1 MEKRLYEVKKK
12 GPTEECDSDHYELK
26 ETIDGATITTLYVET
41 HAPNRKML
49 KWMLRSAV
57 GLSRTL
63 PQFAKDCS
71 DPFKCRLN
79 TKTINLPTLKR
90 ILSENDVVRPL
101 KDDVIQA
108 LLNNADNPATVNGD
122 DLMRANGLEDYRQVL
137 LARQKATSLAVRL
150 ENEKRFLVLNARAA
164 EDIRRKL
171 NSVKSSAQTNW
182 ISVPNGTSVKNIPPT
197 NTNRFWYGEE
207 YGFLE
212 PYGLNLAFMEA
223 DKKKIHSYW
232 GFFVDSTEPGKD
244 MDEVNLIRD
253 HYEIFLYDIIHPDYL
268 NDMKVSFVFQNQ
280 SGYNKAIEQLA
291 DYKVNN
297 YFSVILIRKGEIT
310 AEYTLAKKDGSR
322 PECCLGD
329 FSEHYENDVFEDA
342 VKYYENRLQTTD
354 VPVFGY

>member
-12 GPTEECDSDHYELK
+12 GPSEECDSDHYELK

-41 HAPNRKML
+41 HAPNRRML
-49 KWMLRSAV
+49 KRMLESAV
-57 GLSRTL
+57 GLGRTL
-63 PQFAKDCS
+63 AQFAKDCS
-71 DPFKCRLN
+71 DPSKCSLN

-108 LLNNADNPATVNGD
+108 LLNNAHNPATVNGD

-137 LARQKATSLAVRL
+137 LARNKATSLSVRL
-150 ENEKRFLVLNARAA
+150 ENERRYLILKSRAG

-171 NSVKSSAQTNW
+171 ADLKSSSQVNW
-182 ISVPNGTSVKNIPPT
+182 ISIPNGTSVKDVPPT
-197 NTNRFWYGEE
+197 NSNRFLYGEE
-207 YGFLE
+207 YGLLE
-212 PYGLNLAFMEA
+212 PYGLNLVFMEA

-232 GFFVDSTEPGKD
+232 GFFVDGTEPGKE

-268 NDMKVSFVFQNQ
+268 NDMKISFVFQNQ
-280 SGYNKAIEQLA
+280 SGYNKAVEQLA

-297 YFSVILIRKGEIT
+297 YFSVVLIRKGEIT
-310 AEYTLAKKDGSR
+310 AEYTLAKNDGSR
-322 PECCLGD
+322 PECILSD
-329 FSEHYENDVFEDA
+329 FCGHYENAAAEEA
-342 VKYYENRLQTTD
+342 VKYTENRIETMD